1 MSSFEEKPAQDA
13 FSRGI
18 SKVVTARGTAEGV
31 GTMVQRSIGG
41 PDLESLDP
49 FLTLDEFRM
58 SPPSPSK
65 ADEQDTRKNGFPD
78 HPHRGFETVTLMLK
92 GHFQHEDFA
101 GHKGRIGPGDVQWMT
116 AGRGIVH
123 AEMPLFLG
131 EDEEEDGDKDDIDRN
146 EESAKPRALADKAH
160 AAVLGAAGAG
170 DKRRT
175 KNKKTK
181 KAQDIWGL
189 QLWINLPKEHKLCKP
204 QYQEFKDE
212 RIPRWSNRKDVRS
225 GNRDSNDSN
234 KLSADLDLLTLNSLS
249 DSPPER
255 TIASERPENMSMR
268 CSQQENDIEVKV
280 IAGESHG
287 VRSKVYTRTPTQY
300 LEINMKRNQV
310 LREWIPETHEGFVYV
325 LQGRGRFGEN
335 GPVEGL
341 PQQLLILES
350 TSASSGSPNS
360 VRRSRKVGDIP
371 MKATT
376 AAPTTIT
383 HDGVSQT
390 GLQKSFLQIETKD
403 EPLHMVLVTGEPCR
417 EPVFRQG
424 PFVMASKDEL
434 ERTFR
439 DYEEKKRGFERA
451 QGWKSSIGGGL
462 AGRDEL
468 DERKGRQRQQQ
479 RGKRGGGKEGPEEG
493 SEGRGGNGG
502 GDGDGDGDGGHGR
515 GRRPG
520 ASKKQSARNVRS
532 KRE

>member
-1 MSSFEEKPAQDA
+1 
-13 FSRGI
+13 
-18 SKVVTARGTAEGV
+18 AEGV

-49 FLTLDEFRM
+49 FLTLDEFRI
-58 SPPSPSK
+58 
-65 ADEQDTRKNGFPD
+65 KNGFPD

-131 EDEEEDGDKDDIDRN
+131 EDEEED
-146 EESAKPRALADKAH
+146 
-160 AAVLGAAGAG
+160 
-170 DKRRT
+170 
-175 KNKKTK
+175 
-181 KAQDIWGL
+181 AQDIWGL

-212 RIPRWSNRKDVRS
+212 RIPRWSNRKD
-225 GNRDSNDSN
+225 
-234 KLSADLDLLTLNSLS
+234 
-249 DSPPER
+249 
-255 TIASERPENMSMR
+255 
-268 CSQQENDIEVKV
+268 NDIEVKV

-360 VRRSRKVGDIP
+360 
-371 MKATT
+371 
-376 AAPTTIT
+376 
-383 HDGVSQT
+383 
-390 GLQKSFLQIETKD
+390 D

-451 QGWKSSIGGGL
+451 QGWKSSIG
-462 AGRDEL
+462 
-468 DERKGRQRQQQ
+468 
-479 RGKRGGGKEGPEEG
+479 
-493 SEGRGGNGG
+493 
-502 GDGDGDGDGGHGR
+502 
-515 GRRPG
+515 
-520 ASKKQSARNVRS
+520 
-532 KRE
+532 